1 MRLGFSEGLEMAFS
15 FSIRVV
21 DSVGAARQS
30 VRVVVMDPRPVGLSG
45 ITKYTQADGW
55 ANFEWPDGSSAGLDV
70 YVDGKKQGYHVL
82 HKGKTLCFA
91 L

>member
-1 MRLGFSEGLEMAFS
+1 MAFS

-21 DSVGAARQS
+21 DSAGAPRKS
-30 VRVVVMDPRPVGLSG
+30 VRVAVMDPRLIGLGG

-55 ANFEWPDGSSAGLDV
+55 ATFEWPDGSSSGLNV
-70 YVDGKKQGYHVL
+70 YVEGKKQGYHVL
-82 HKGKTLCFA
+82 HDGGTLCFA